1 MRHGAVRLPRRRCAV
16 SARHPVSGAA
26 RQNTGSGT
34 HTGART
40 TPVRGGST
48 SRHGGRAAVPRHAS
62 GGVAVRSARLVR
74 RVAVRVYF
82 SPVDAFVGNVCPQV
96 VTDQHTRM
104 HDDGAHAPRQTELQR
119 ICESSLDARA
129 LWRRGPRRP
138 RASASVGAHPL
149 TPHTYFTLWTGQRHE
164 MTQQFVQSAG
174 QRDAGGRLLLGGRV
188 KSSSS
193 SSSTSSRCQPSVRS
207 CSS

>member
-74 RVAVRVYF
+74 RVAVRALLF
-82 SPVDAFVGNVCPQV
+82 PRPVATRLGNVCPQV

-149 TPHTYFTLWTGQRHE
+149 RLHTRTLLFGQ
-164 MTQQFVQSAG
+164 
-174 QRDAGGRLLLGGRV
+174 D
-188 KSSSS
+188 
-193 SSSTSSRCQPSVRS
+193 SVMR
-207 CSS
+207 